1 MVINEVLDT
10 VTSIAKGVI
19 GLGLSLVTVALVVDV
34 LFPGTTNI
42 VASVSG
48 LVESFTSGGLTGLIV
63 LVIFIAIASRT

>member
-1 MVINEVLDT
+1 MIINEVLDT

-19 GLGLSLVTVALVVDV
+19 GLGLSLVTVALVVEV

>member
-1 MVINEVLDT
+1 MIINEVLDT

>member
-1 MVINEVLDT
+1 MIINEVIDT

-48 LVESFTSGGLTGLIV
+48 LIESFTSSGLTGLIA
-63 LVIFIAIASRT
+63 LVVFIAIASRA